1 FQFVHKFVPNYGIAI
16 LIFSLII
23 KILLHPLSITQM
35 RSAQKMQLL
44 SPEMEKIRTKYKDD
58 QQAQQKEI
66 MKLYSEYGINPA
78 SGCLPLLLQMPILFA
93 LWAVL
98 RSAIEL
104 RQEPFIWW
112 ITDLSMPD
120 KILSFGFSF
129 LGMSHLSGLALLM
142 GATMFI
148 QQKMTITD
156 PRQKAMVY
164 MMPIM
169 FVFLFS
175 NFPSGLNLY
184 YFFFN
189 LLSIAQQIYINK
201 FSKKRLTLEDL
212 KKMPKK
218 EGWLQRKMREAQEL
232 AEAQGRSFPGAKPQ
246 QGNRPNQ
253 NRPRKKK

>member
-1 FQFVHKFVPNYGIAI
+1 
-16 LIFSLII
+16 
-23 KILLHPLSITQM
+23 LSITQM

-120 KILSFGFSF
+120 KILNFGFSF
-129 LGMSHLSGLALLM
+129 LGISHLSGLAVLM
-142 GATMFI
+142 GVTMFI

-164 MMPIM
+164 MMPVM
-169 FVFLFS
+169 FLFLFS

-189 LLSIAQQIYINK
+189 LLSIAQQVYINK

-232 AEAQGRSFPGAKPQ
+232 AEAQGRTLPGAKPQ
-246 QGNRPNQ
+246 LNNRPNQ
-253 NRPRKKK
+253 NRPKRKK